1 MTKVDRTEDVRR
13 NKAKNLRYKKAAVS
27 GLTLW
32 EIREK
37 LGEITE
43 ACDEVVYWMDSD
55 DQTLVDALDGD
66 DEDAERFKA
75 DFAVLSA
82 DADRMN
88 DDLYSVWEPERFDD
102 ILVVSGIG
110 NQRGETLMGYDT
122 YECDYYGID
131 PFLGGWA
138 EKESTK
144 RLERLTKKELLEQV
158 AQTVS
163 ITFAFLGIQSR
174 YQDLKA
180 AMDILRA
187 QNKEYL
193 DSVKLLNEL
202 HAQLWNEWGHMDYKV
217 ERQMDAIIQRMPQE
231 AFL

>member
-1 MTKVDRTEDVRR
+1 MTKEEQTRR
-13 NKAKNLRYKKAAVS
+13 DKAKNLRYKKAAVS
-27 GLTLW
+27 GLTLF

-37 LGEITE
+37 LSEIVE
-43 ACDEVVYWMDSD
+43 ACDEVIYWMDSD

-66 DEDAERFKA
+66 YEDAERFKT

-88 DDLYSVWEPERFDD
+88 EDMYEVWEPERFDD

-110 NQRGETLMGYDT
+110 NQRGETLMGYDA

-144 RLERLTKKELLEQV
+144 RLERLTKKELLEQM

-180 AMDILRA
+180 SIDILRA

-193 DSVKLLNEL
+193 DSVKMLNEL
-202 HAQLWNEWGHMDYKV
+202 HSKLWNEWGYMDYKI

>member
-1 MTKVDRTEDVRR
+1 MTQEEKVRR
-13 NKAKNLRYKKAAVS
+13 EQAKNMRYKKAAVS

-32 EIREK
+32 EIRNS
-37 LGEITE
+37 LDEIVE

-55 DQTLVDALDGD
+55 DQTLIDALDGD
-66 DEDAERFKA
+66 LDDVDRFKV

-88 DDLYSVWEPERFDD
+88 DDLYNVYVRETPFDD
-102 ILVVSGIG
+102 ILVTSGIDQ
-110 NQRGETLMGYDT
+110 QRGMSLLGYD
-122 YECDYYGID
+122 EFEGDYFGIENWMRD
-131 PFLGGWA
+131 WA
-138 EKESTK
+138 EKESVK
-144 RLERLTKKELLEQV
+144 RLKRLTKEQLLEAM
-158 AQTVS
+158 AQTVA

-180 AMDILRA
+180 AIDILRA

-193 DSVKLLNEL
+193 DSVKALNEL
-202 HAQLWNEWGHMDYKV
+202 YEKLWKDSGWMDHKA
-217 ERQMDAIIQRMPQE
+217 EEQIDKIIERMPKE

>member
-1 MTKVDRTEDVRR
+1 MTKEEQARR
-13 NKAKNLRYKKAAVS
+13 DKAKNLRYKKAAVS
-27 GLTLW
+27 GLTLF

-37 LGEITE
+37 LSEIVE

-66 DEDAERFKA
+66 YEDADRFKM
-75 DFAVLSA
+75 DFAILSA
-82 DADRMN
+82 DADRMSE
-88 DDLYSVWEPERFDD
+88 DMDEIWEPERFDD
-102 ILVVSGIG
+102 VLVVSGIG
-110 NQRGETLMGYDT
+110 EQRGESLMGYD
-122 YECDYYGID
+122 EFEGDYFGIENWMR
-131 PFLGGWA
+131 GWA
-138 EKESTK
+138 EKESVK
-144 RLERLTKKELLEQV
+144 RLKRLTKDGLLEQM

-180 AMDILRA
+180 SIDILRA

-193 DSVKLLNEL
+193 DSVKMLNEL
-202 HAQLWNEWGHMDYKV
+202 HSKLWKEWGTMDYNV
-217 ERQMDAIIQRMPQE
+217 EHQMDAIIQRMPQE

>member
-1 MTKVDRTEDVRR
+1 MMTKEEQARR
-13 NKAKNLRYKKAAVS
+13 DKAKNLRYKKAAVS
-27 GLTLW
+27 GLTLF

-37 LGEITE
+37 LSEIVE

-110 NQRGETLMGYDT
+110 NQRGEILMGYDT

-144 RLERLTKKELLEQV
+144 RLERLTKRELLEQM

-180 AMDILRA
+180 AIDILRA

-193 DSVKLLNEL
+193 DSVKLLSEL
-202 HAQLWNEWGHMDYKV
+202 HAKLWNEWGYMDYKV
-217 ERQMDAIIQRMPQE
+217 ERQIDAIIQRMPQE

>member
-1 MTKVDRTEDVRR
+1 MDKEMEARR
-13 NKAKNLRYKKAAVS
+13 EKAKNLRYKKAAVS

-55 DQTLVDALDGD
+55 DQTLIDALDGD
-66 DEDAERFKA
+66 LDDVDRFKA

-88 DDLYSVWEPERFDD
+88 DDLYNVYVRETPFDD
-102 ILVVSGIG
+102 ILVTSGIDQ
-110 NQRGETLMGYDT
+110 QRGMSLLGYD
-122 YECDYYGID
+122 ELEGDYFGIENWMRD
-131 PFLGGWA
+131 WA
-138 EKESTK
+138 EKESVK
-144 RLERLTKKELLEQV
+144 RLKRLTKEQLLEAM
-158 AQTVS
+158 AQTVA

-180 AMDILRA
+180 AIDILRA

-202 HAQLWNEWGHMDYKV
+202 HAQLWDEWGHMDYKV

>member
-66 DEDAERFKA
+66 YEDADRFKM
-75 DFAVLSA
+75 DFAILSA
-82 DADRMN
+82 DADRM
-88 DDLYSVWEPERFDD
+88 DDDMRNILEPERFDD

-110 NQRGETLMGYDT
+110 EQRGECLMGYD
-122 YECDYYGID
+122 EFEGDYFGIENWMR
-131 PFLGGWA
+131 GWA
-138 EKESTK
+138 EKESVK
-144 RLERLTKKELLEQV
+144 RLKRLTKDGLLEQM
-158 AQTVS
+158 AQTIS

>member
-1 MTKVDRTEDVRR
+1 MTREEQTRKD
-13 NKAKNLRYKKAAVS
+13 KATNLRYKKAAVS

-32 EIREK
+32 EIQDK
-37 LGEITE
+37 LSEIIE

-55 DQTLVDALDGD
+55 NQTLVDALDGD
-66 DEDAERFKA
+66 EDDVSRFKM

-82 DADRMN
+82 EADRMYG
-88 DDLYSVWEPERFDD
+88 DIQEVWEPEHFDD
-102 ILVVSGIG
+102 VLVISGIG
-110 NQRGETLMGYDT
+110 EQRDGELIGYDV
-122 YECDYYGID
+122 YEGDYFGID
-131 PFLGGWA
+131 PFQYEWA

-144 RLERLTKKELLEQV
+144 RLERLTKKELLQQM
-158 AQTVS
+158 AQTIS

-180 AMDILRA
+180 SIDILRA

-193 DSVKLLNEL
+193 DGAKQLNEL
-202 HAQLWNEWGHMDYKV
+202 SENLRNEWGCIDSKV
-217 ERQMDAIIQRMPQE
+217 ERQIDEIIQRMPQE

>member
-1 MTKVDRTEDVRR
+1 MDKEMEARR
-13 NKAKNLRYKKAAVS
+13 EKAKNLRYKKAAVS

-55 DQTLVDALDGD
+55 DQTLIDALDGD
-66 DEDAERFKA
+66 LDDVDRFKA

-88 DDLYSVWEPERFDD
+88 DDLYNVYVRETPFDD
-102 ILVVSGIG
+102 ILVTSGIDQ
-110 NQRGETLMGYDT
+110 QRGMSLLGYD
-122 YECDYYGID
+122 ELEGDYFGIENWMRD
-131 PFLGGWA
+131 WA
-138 EKESTK
+138 EKESVK
-144 RLERLTKKELLEQV
+144 RLKRLTKEQLLEAM
-158 AQTVS
+158 AQTVA

-180 AMDILRA
+180 AIDILRA

>member
-1 MTKVDRTEDVRR
+1 MTKEEQVRR

-55 DQTLVDALDGD
+55 DQTLIDALDGD
-66 DEDAERFKA
+66 LDDVDRFKA

-88 DDLYSVWEPERFDD
+88 DDLYNVYVRETPFDD
-102 ILVVSGIG
+102 ILVTSGIDQ
-110 NQRGETLMGYDT
+110 QRGMSLLGYD
-122 YECDYYGID
+122 EFEGDYFGIENWMRD
-131 PFLGGWA
+131 WA
-138 EKESTK
+138 EKESVK
-144 RLERLTKKELLEQV
+144 RLKRLTKEQLLEAM
-158 AQTVS
+158 AQTVAV
-163 ITFAFLGIQSR
+163 TFAFLGIQSR

-231 AFL
+231 VFL

>member
-1 MTKVDRTEDVRR
+1 MAKEEQTRR
-13 NKAKNLRYKKAAVS
+13 DKAKNLRYKKAAVS
-27 GLTLW
+27 GLTLF

-37 LGEITE
+37 LSEIVE
-43 ACDEVVYWMDSD
+43 ACDEIVYWMDSD

-66 DEDAERFKA
+66 YEDAERFKM
-75 DFAVLSA
+75 DFAILSA
-82 DADRMN
+82 DADKMN
-88 DDLYSVWEPERFDD
+88 DDMREVWEPERFDD

-144 RLERLTKKELLEQV
+144 RLERLTKKELLEQM

-180 AMDILRA
+180 SIDILRA

-193 DSVKLLNEL
+193 DSVKMLNEL
-202 HAQLWNEWGHMDYKV
+202 HSKLWNEWGYMDCKI

>member
-1 MTKVDRTEDVRR
+1 MAKEEQTRR
-13 NKAKNLRYKKAAVS
+13 DKAKNLRYKKAAVS
-27 GLTLW
+27 GLTLF

-37 LGEITE
+37 LSEIVE
-43 ACDEVVYWMDSD
+43 ACDEIVYWMDSD

-66 DEDAERFKA
+66 YEDAERFKM
-75 DFAVLSA
+75 DFAILSA
-82 DADRMN
+82 DTDKMN
-88 DDLYSVWEPERFDD
+88 DDMREVWEPERFDD

-144 RLERLTKKELLEQV
+144 RLERLTKKELLEQM

-202 HAQLWNEWGHMDYKV
+202 HAQLWNEWGHTDHKV

>member
-1 MTKVDRTEDVRR
+1 MTREEVVRR
-13 NKAKNLRYKKAAVS
+13 DKAKKLRYKKAMVN
-27 GLTLW
+27 GLSFWQIQNSL
-32 EIREK
+32 EEM
-37 LGEITE
+37 GTE
-43 ACDEVVYWMDSD
+43 CDEVAYWDGSD
-55 DQTLVDALDGD
+55 METLVDALDGD
-66 DEDAERFKA
+66 YDDAQKFQF
-75 DFAVLSA
+75 DFAQLSG
-82 DADRMN
+82 DIERMYEDMCGIN
-88 DDLYSVWEPERFDD
+88 EPERFDD

-110 NQRGETLMGYDT
+110 KMRGYEVLGYDSV
-122 YECDYYGID
+122 EEDYFGID
-131 PFLGGWA
+131 AWMRGWA
-138 EKESTK
+138 EDESVK
-144 RLERLTKKELLEQV
+144 RLKRLTKDSLLEQM

-163 ITFAFLGIQSR
+163 IVFAFLGIQSR
-174 YQDLKA
+174 YRDLKA

>member
-1 MTKVDRTEDVRR
+1 MDKEMEARR
-13 NKAKNLRYKKAAVS
+13 EKAKNLRYKKAAVS

-55 DQTLVDALDGD
+55 DQTLIDALDGD
-66 DEDAERFKA
+66 LDDVDRFKA

-88 DDLYSVWEPERFDD
+88 DDLYNVYVRETPFDD
-102 ILVVSGIG
+102 ILVTSGIDQ
-110 NQRGETLMGYDT
+110 QRGMSLLGYD
-122 YECDYYGID
+122 ELEGDYFGIENWMRD
-131 PFLGGWA
+131 WA
-138 EKESTK
+138 EKESVK
-144 RLERLTKKELLEQV
+144 RLKRLTKEQLLEAM
-158 AQTVS
+158 AQTVA

-180 AMDILRA
+180 AIDILRA

-202 HAQLWNEWGHMDYKV
+202 HAQLWNEYGHMDYKV

>member
-1 MTKVDRTEDVRR
+1 MTKEELTRK
-13 NKAKNLRYKKAAVS
+13 NKAENLRYKKAAVS

-32 EIREK
+32 EMREK

-43 ACDEVVYWMDSD
+43 ACDDVIYWMDSD
-55 DQTLVDALDGD
+55 DETLVDALDGD
-66 DEDAERFKA
+66 EEDAERFKA

-82 DADRMN
+82 EADQMQN
-88 DDLYSVWEPERFDD
+88 DMYDIWEPERFDD

-110 NQRGETLMGYDT
+110 EQRGGGLMGYDT
-122 YECDYYGID
+122 FQGDYFGID
-131 PFLGGWA
+131 PFMHQWA

-144 RLERLTKKELLEQV
+144 RLERLTKRELLEQM

-180 AMDILRA
+180 AIDILRA

-193 DSVKLLNEL
+193 DSVKRINEL
-202 HAQLWNEWGHMDYKV
+202 YDTIDWVSYKV
-217 ERQMDAIIQRMPQE
+217 DREWDSIIQRMPQE